1 MKKLLIISL
10 LLTVTATSLRG
21 FASLRGFVIPDQ
33 SVSGDLQSPTIRLTG
48 TKTGTDTQVTVEN
61 IQVVVGNASE
71 RYNGSAETYP
81 KTLVTMDFILDALDV
96 PSNRYRAFTPVIRTE
111 DRQHELRLKTL
122 IVSGRRQNIV
132 FERDGIDPLYADNC
146 DNVRRQDGKAQT
158 YNYTDAVQTQP
169 WFSKANLYVECDLC
183 GCGDKLKNEEAFLA
197 SLLPPDPYDL
207 IHLVDVVPAPS
218 KKDRSLHGSAYITF
232 VVDKWEVKP
241 DYMNNRRELRKITDT
256 LDVMVADPNVSVRQV
271 KIHGYASPESP
282 YEHNRMLATNRA
294 KSLTDYVSKLY
305 NLPANV
311 FAPAEATPENWEGLR
326 AAVVDMNEQTLPH
339 KQQILA
345 LIDDTSLKP
354 DPKEARIK
362 QQYPD
367 EYRYLLR
374 EVYPGLRRSDYD
386 ISFNFS
392 DFTLEQAKEIYK
404 TKPYQLSVRELWDVA
419 QTMEPGSPNYNKVLQ
434 QAVNI
439 YPDDPVANLN
449 LANVAIR
456 QKDLLKA
463 ETLLERAGDSAEAL
477 NARAVIAIIQKR
489 YDEAER
495 LLTAAERKGLDVAK
509 NREAIRI
516 LK

>member
-1 MKKLLIISL
+1 MKKLLIISV
-10 LLTVTATSLRG
+10 LLTLTATLS
-21 FASLRGFVIPDQ
+21 AQQ
-33 SVSGDLQSPTIRLTG
+33 SIQLTG
-48 TKTGTDTQVTVEN
+48 TKTGTDTQVSVQN
-61 IQVVVGNASE
+61 IQVA
-71 RYNGSAETYP
+71 RTDQ
-81 KTLVTMDFILDALDV
+81 KTLLTMDFILDQLDV
-96 PSNRYRAFTPVIRTE
+96 PSNRYRAFTPVIRSADGLQE
-111 DRQHELRLKTL
+111 QRLKTL
-122 IVSGRRQNIV
+122 IVSGRRQDIV
-132 FERDGIDPLYADNC
+132 FERDGIDDLYAANYDKI
-146 DNVRRQDGKAQT
+146 RRQNGQPQT
-158 YNYTDAVQTQP
+158 YSYSDAADNQP
-169 WFSKANLYVECDLC
+169 WFSGANVYVECDLC
-183 GCGDKLKNEEAFLA
+183 GCGDKLKNDEAFLA
-197 SLLPPDPYDL
+197 TLQKPDPYDL
-207 IHLVDVVPAPS
+207 INLVDVVPAPA
-218 KKDRSLHGSAYITF
+218 KKERNLHGSAYITF

-305 NLPANV
+305 NLPASV

-392 DFTLEQAKEIYK
+392 DFTLEQAKQVYK
-404 TKPYQLSVRELWDVA
+404 TRPYQLSVRELWDVA
-419 QTMEPGSPNYNKVLQ
+419 HTMEPGSQEYNKVMQ

-449 LANVAIR
+449 LANIAIR

-463 ETLLERAGDSAEAL
+463 ESLLDRAGDSAEAL
-477 NARAVIAIIQKR
+477 NTRAVVAILQER
-489 YDEAER
+489 YADANV
-495 LLTAAERKGLDVAK
+495 LLQQASQRGLDVSK
-509 NREAIRI
+509 NMDAIQQ
-516 LK
+516 LTK